1 MASSQALPEPMN
13 SSPHHS
19 KVKVTITLADPTF
32 VAGTHVSGKL
42 EMECRADKGL
52 GIGIMMIELFA
63 VQELSSRDH
72 SATST
77 FLHSRRLFQ
86 GPGLPPSNA
95 VQAHPMP
102 GDPPL
107 PQDYHQA
114 RRGRSTFLF
123 RIPIPTSSP
132 SSISFGSGLAKVS
145 YELRASVG
153 VFWKNE
159 KRLVIDKRPIDV
171 VEAYLYD
178 DVLMGKVPESIVIGE
193 NGKLW
198 MQGKIVGNVILAGE
212 SACLELQV
220 KNHSNKKASLTLTL
234 TRTLYL
240 QSSATGPRQA
250 PVQISDTLTTVPFR
264 GPEYIIPPGAEG
276 VANLVFDIPKHARGV
291 RGGTLDGEEAEG
303 GTGPRHT
310 ESLFEIKCKVEVK
323 LAMGMGSKDLL
334 LEIPID
340 IVHPSA
346 MPAQLHLPQVTGP
359 YVQPYSPPRE
369 AALAP
374 APYAEYNPYYP
385 IHPMSPGPHIPY
397 VDPVHNQ
404 VWMPPPPPP
413 LIPLSQSPI
422 GYPPYL
428 QSHSPISQEAYQ
440 QPMHPYALPVA
451 PQPYYPLDVIP
462 PQPHLLS
469 PVDDFGG
476 YIPRPSSVGPVAS
489 ASQTAP
495 PLIPGLPPP
504 PAATSLLPL
513 HDLQHPHT
521 HPHAL
526 DPPSQPYK
534 PEVGKGDRA
543 LRVSRHLRMSSRNR
557 SVSPQSH
564 RYPLPVH
571 LVPITEASGG
581 GRDTSS
587 VGATAGLSPATSN
600 NGKKQ
605 PRMLP
610 PPPLLLHAQNMP
622 LVSPTHSA
630 DGVVHSPRPQLTPK
644 HSFTRDPVNGDTV
657 KSERVE
663 TLEKMADEVGRKSQ
677 DLSCD
682 LPKGISD
689 ILAAKAKENEE
700 QEEKRDGL
708 PAQSGS
714 NDADVNKT
722 LPGPPV
728 PSGKNLMQP
737 LPSRAR
743 ADVYFAEQQQEQQ
756 LLIPETSPLPSDQTP
771 PTPALVAVLPSRQIR
786 SQENS
791 ALQTES
797 GLDAL
802 ERRLLAEVGTRKLDT
817 RRAGKDKR
825 PGVRDVLVGAAT
837 PSSADTE
844 AEVESI
850 ASPPSRAGG
859 VAIPAKSPETLH
871 DSAISSLT
879 LAGGLGGDE
888 SDGEFDGRT
897 HKAGRSRAGSSDGRE
912 GGVAGPST
920 GLHQHMR
927 ERAQVS
933 TPTKTLNLD
942 RVRSRPLEQEN
953 LNELDNL
960 NLNGSGKS
968 RETKSSGKKKERAS
982 NKSAAKGRVA
992 AWLGGIDPDVPPQE
1006 QIIPPS
1012 PSVTRKTPSPFQMGD
1027 DEPAPVEIP
1036 SLPDDEPQQVS
1047 ASPNPRSSGFVPIST
1062 LKKEPLQSRPL
1073 IAGDATVVVE
1083 AKRVQDIWSS
1093 QDTPVLSAKQIPS
1106 YFNNASQQQ
1115 QQQQPPSGPLKTDRK
1130 VTPPS
1135 IKPAP
1140 PDPRSKP
1147 LSYSAAARNVW
1158 KLPETVKTPAAQHA
1172 PPIPPKPQV
1181 LPPPKKPVGRIPA
1194 VFPQP
1199 KPVDPEV
1206 KYDIRSA
1213 RGGRGGKVTAV
1224 ANLWSSGAINRNSG
1238 KGVVKPVDD
1247 VGKVSVPP
1255 PVSSPM
1261 RTEKKLF
1268 SDAVMTPAPSPKRSP
1283 AAPARVANTIK
1294 PTDAQKRPDSRNA
1307 FPESRPIS
1315 HPMPKKVPSS
1325 AALKPSAVH
1334 APLGGMHVGKGNK
1347 SSEALVQKRP
1357 ATAMSSPYSLHAQHG
1372 KAPPTSHST
1381 PNSSDPKLH
1390 NLVAK
1395 GVKPAFKA
1403 TSDPAVVISSHA
1415 VPTLSST
1422 ASLARPHSSAAQN
1435 DSSRPVKVPPVL
1447 ATSVPTL
1454 SSDLPSGAPRPVSPS
1469 KPVDLAFGQARI
1481 RDLIKKYQGG
1491 QGQKT

>member
-63 VQELSSRDH
+63 VQGSELSSRDH

-107 PQDYHQA
+107 PQHYHQA

-123 RIPIPTSSP
+123 RIPIPASSP

-153 VFWKNE
+153 VYWKNE

-171 VEAYLYD
+171 VEAYLFD
-178 DVLMGKVPESIVIGE
+178 DVLMGKVPEAIVIGE

-198 MQGKIVGNVILAGE
+198 MQGKIVGNVIMAGE

-220 KNHSNKKASLTLTL
+220 KNHSNKKNSGLTLTL

-240 QSSATGPRQA
+240 PASATGPRQA

-264 GPEYIIPPGAEG
+264 GPEYTIPPGAEG
-276 VANLVFDIPKHARGV
+276 VANLVFDIPKYARGV

-303 GTGPRHT
+303 GIGPRHT

-346 MPAQLHLPQVTGP
+346 MPAQPQ
-359 YVQPYSPPRE
+359 
-369 AALAP
+369 LP
-374 APYAEYNPYYP
+374 APYAQLYSPYEPALSPAPYTDYNPYYP
-385 IHPMSPGPHIPY
+385 LHPVSPGPPHIPY
-397 VDPVHNQ
+397 IDPVQNQ
-404 VWMPPPPPP
+404 VWMPPPPLIPISQPP
-413 LIPLSQSPI
+413 L
-422 GYPPYL
+422 GYPYL
-428 QSHSPISQEAYQ
+428 PHSPIPQEIY
-440 QPMHPYALPVA
+440 QPMQPYAV
-451 PQPYYPLDVIP
+451 PQPQYYSP
-462 PQPHLLS
+462 PDSNPQSQQNLLA
-469 PVDDFGG
+469 PVDDFG
-476 YIPRPSSVGPVAS
+476 YIPRPASVGPVAS
-489 ASQTAP
+489 ASQVVQ
-495 PLIPGLPPP
+495 PLIAGLPPP

-513 HDLQHPHT
+513 HDLQHPH
-521 HPHAL
+521 PHSQAIA
-526 DPPSQPYK
+526 PPDSGFE
-534 PEVGKGDRA
+534 PEVGKGERA
-543 LRVSRHLRMSSRNR
+543 LRVSHHLRISSRNR

-564 RYPLPVH
+564 RYPLPAH
-571 LVPITEASGG
+571 LGPIVETNGQDA
-581 GRDTSS
+581 SS
-587 VGATAGLSPATSN
+587 VVATVGVPSN
-600 NGKKQ
+600 SNTVRDQ
-605 PRMLP
+605 PRGLP
-610 PPPLLLHAQNMP
+610 PPPLLLHAENVNMS
-622 LVSPTHSA
+622 VSPTNSA
-630 DGVVHSPRPQLTPK
+630 DGMVHSPRPQLTPK

-657 KSERVE
+657 KSARVE
-663 TLEKMADEVGRKSQ
+663 SLEKMADEVARKSQ

-689 ILAAKAKENEE
+689 IITAKQRAKE
-700 QEEKRDGL
+700 GL
-708 PAQSGS
+708 KGDLEPPAQAGEA
-714 NDADVNKT
+714 NVNKT

-728 PSGKNLMQP
+728 PSGKNLLSP

-743 ADVYFAEQQQEQQ
+743 ADVYFAAQDPAIQ
-756 LLIPETSPLPSDQTP
+756 ETSPLPSDQTP
-771 PTPALVAVLPSRQIR
+771 PTPALLAVLPARHIR
-786 SQENS
+786 PSDKV

-817 RRAGKDKR
+817 RRATKDQR
-825 PGVRDVLVGAAT
+825 PGIRDVLLAANADADAN
-837 PSSADTE
+837 SS
-844 AEVESI
+844 
-850 ASPPSRAGG
+850 ASPPNRSSA

-879 LAGGLGGDE
+879 LAGGLGGDD

-897 HKAGRSRAGSSDGRE
+897 HKAGRSRGGSSNE
-912 GGVAGPST
+912 NEGPSA

-933 TPTKTLNLD
+933 TPTKTLNLE
-942 RVRSRPLEQEN
+942 RVRSRQLEQEN
-953 LNELDNL
+953 LDELENM
-960 NLNGSGKS
+960 NGTGKNK
-968 RETKSSGKKKERAS
+968 EGWTSGKKKDRSS

-992 AWLGGIDPDVPPQE
+992 AWLGRIDPDVPPQE

-1012 PSVTRKTPSPFQMGD
+1012 PSVARKTPSPFQIGD
-1027 DEPAPVEIP
+1027 DESAQPYPPPAVKGLP
-1036 SLPDDEPQQVS
+1036 SDEAPQQQIS

-1062 LKKEPLQSRPL
+1062 LKKDNLQNRPL

-1083 AKRVQDIWSS
+1083 ARRVQDIWSS
-1093 QDTPVLSAKQIPS
+1093 QATPMLSAKQMPQF
-1106 YFNNASQQQ
+1106 FNTPRYS
-1115 QQQQPPSGPLKTDRK
+1115 SGEPVSIKTDRK
-1130 VTPPS
+1130 VSPPS
-1135 IKPAP
+1135 AKPAP

-1158 KLPETVKTPAAQHA
+1158 KLPEIVKAPAAA
-1172 PPIPPKPQV
+1172 PPPPIPPKPPV
-1181 LPPPKKPVGRIPA
+1181 LPQPKKVQQVGQMQA
-1194 VFPQP
+1194 VFPRP
-1199 KPVDPEV
+1199 KPVESEV

-1224 ANLWSSGAINRNSG
+1224 ANLWSSGAINRGEGKAVANSLDA
-1238 KGVVKPVDD
+1238 KT
-1247 VGKVSVPP
+1247 P
-1255 PVSSPM
+1255 PVSSSL

-1268 SDAVMTPAPSPKRSP
+1268 SDAVMTPAPSPKRAP
-1283 AAPARVANTIK
+1283 AAPAKAANTIK

-1307 FPESRPIS
+1307 FPEPKPP
-1315 HPMPKKVPSS
+1315 HPLPKKMPSS
-1325 AALKPSAVH
+1325 SALKPPV
-1334 APLGGMHVGKGNK
+1334 APLGGVHVGNGNK
-1347 SSEALVQKRP
+1347 SLEALVQKRP
-1357 ATAMSSPYSLHAQHG
+1357 ATAMSSPYSLHAQG
-1372 KAPPTSHST
+1372 KITPTSHST

-1395 GVKPAFKA
+1395 GVKPVFKG
-1403 TSDPAVVISSHA
+1403 TSDPAVVVSSHA

-1422 ASLARPHSSAAQN
+1422 ASLARPHSSAAQK
-1435 DSSRPVKVPPVL
+1435 DPSRPAKLPPVL

-1454 SSDLPSGAPRPVSPS
+1454 SSALPSGTPRPASPS